1 MANDNQLI
9 ISVSA
14 ETIELV
20 KALATAQNGLQD
32 FAKDGK
38 TTAATVTSALSA
50 INKEAKNTFDV
61 TALTA
66 YNRATKEL
74 RGTLSEIK
82 NTGVGPTIKDVGDQ
96 SKNARV
102 ALYGLNQVVRDLPF
116 GFIAISNNIPVALD
130 QFQNLVKES
139 GGVGNAF
146 KNLGK
151 AMIGAGGL
159 SLAFSAVTSLITSA
173 IQKYGSL
180 GVAINTVLNL
190 IDAATLANIKLTDA
204 IDAANASSD
213 TEISKVRQLVTVLSN
228 VQEPLNKRNNAYALL
243 AKEQPGIIQN
253 ITNENALTNEGISA
267 IRNRSNEL
275 VKYILLKGQEKALTD
290 LVTETTKNSFKAQ
303 RTLIRTLTGEG
314 KTLVDGILGL
324 AESWYSGVP
333 PIVNQI
339 REVGKLDKE
348 TNSYNNTLEKTRDA
362 LLDLDFA
369 ITGQGGQKQLT
380 EQQRKA
386 KEIADATAEQKV
398 QDKIR
403 TFELSRQKKILEQQL
418 RFLAPE
424 TQEYGKILD
433 KIQIINGELK
443 KIGETDA
450 RIIAQIDID
459 VKFNREQVKKEIQD
473 TIQKT
478 GGVDVLQREFGP
490 IKLELPVLILPK
502 KERLETGKLITADF
516 IEKFNAKLA
525 TTPLKIPVAI
535 TNKEKEFDKLNKT
548 SRKLLQDI
556 NDYQKEQLNELG
568 SLVTQQLGTGIELFL
583 RGLEEGKSGA
593 DALRDSFKKIGDEL
607 KKIII
612 KLAVIEGIKLL
623 ARILDP
629 SGTASKGLGAVLS
642 KGLGVPDLTGLFG
655 GVRQSAAPTRGIQ
668 IGPGGLALAGQVTF
682 VQRGPD
688 LVGVLAQA
696 NNRIN
701 RVG

>member
-1 MANDNQLI
+1 MADDNQLI
-9 ISVSA
+9 ISISA

-20 KALATAQNGLQD
+20 RGLATGTNGLQD
-32 FAKDGK
+32 FAKEGK
-38 TTAATVTSALSA
+38 TTAATITSALSA

-61 TALTA
+61 TALGNF
-66 YNRATKEL
+66 NRSTKEL
-74 RGTLSEIK
+74 KGTLTEIR
-82 NTGVGPTIKDVGDQ
+82 NIGVGPAIKDVGDQ

-130 QFQNLVKES
+130 QFQNLIKQS

-213 TEISKVRQLVTVLSN
+213 TEVSKVRQLVTVLGN
-228 VQEPLNKRNNAYALL
+228 VQEPLNKRNNAYATL
-243 AKEQPGIIQN
+243 AKEYPGIIQD
-253 ITNENALTNEGISA
+253 ITNENALTNDGISA

-290 LVTETTKNSFKAQ
+290 LVTETTKNSLKAQ
-303 RTLIRTLTGEG
+303 RDLIRTITGEG
-314 KTLVDGILGL
+314 KTLVDDILAI
-324 AESWYSGVP
+324 AESWYSGAP
-333 PIVNQI
+333 PIVNQLK
-339 REVGKLDKE
+339 EVGKLNEE
-348 TNSYNNTLEKTRDA
+348 TKAYANTLEKTRNA

-369 ITGQGGQKQLT
+369 ITGQGGEKQLT

-386 KEIADATAEQKV
+386 KEIAEAAAEQKV

-403 TFELSRQKKILEQQL
+403 TFELSRQKKILENQL
-418 RFLAPE
+418 RYLAPE
-424 TQEYGKILD
+424 TQEYEKILD
-433 KIQIINGELK
+433 RIQIINGELK

-478 GGVDVLQREFGP
+478 GGVDVLQREFGAV
-490 IKLELPVLILPK
+490 KLELPVEILPK
-502 KERLETGKLITADF
+502 KERLETGKLVTADF
-516 IEKFNAKLA
+516 IEKFNTKLA

-535 TNKEKEFDKLNKT
+535 TNKEKELSNLIKSFRKTNKQIT
-548 SRKLLQDI
+548 EEQTRQLAEIGDLVYNILGDGIRVFQEGI
-556 NDYQKEQLNELG
+556 KEG
-568 SLVTQQLGTGIELFL
+568 VDGTKAL
-583 RGLEEGKSGA
+583 KA
-593 DALRDSFKKIGDEL
+593 ALREVGKEL
-607 KKIII
+607 TKIII
-612 KLAVIEGIKLL
+612 KLAAIEVIKLIATL
-623 ARILDP
+623 TTGDP
-629 SGTASKGLGAVLS
+629 KSGKAVGDILS
-642 KGLGVPDLTGLFG
+642 KVLNVPNINLGGKRG
-655 GVRQSAAPTRGIQ
+655 SAPTRGLDV
-668 IGPGGLALAGQVTF
+668 GPGGLALAGQVTF